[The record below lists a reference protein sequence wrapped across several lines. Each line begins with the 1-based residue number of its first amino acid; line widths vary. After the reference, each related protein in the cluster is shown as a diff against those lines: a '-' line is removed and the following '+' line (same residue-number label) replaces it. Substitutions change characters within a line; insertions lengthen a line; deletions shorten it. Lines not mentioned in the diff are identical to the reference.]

1 MPRLELLLQLG
12 GHLSHQTRAG
22 LVGLVCTLFYFFRRR
37 WSKSI
42 LANVDADLDH
52 FCYYRSPDDEEQGEK
67 VVGFLH
73 FRESS
78 SGSLSIAS

>member
-12 GHLSHQTRAG
+12 GHLSHQTGAG
-22 LVGLVCTLFYFFRRR
+22 LGGDVCTPKAFF
-37 WSKSI
+37 
-42 LANVDADLDH
+42 ANVDVNLDH
-52 FCYYRSPDDEEQGEK
+52 FRQCRSPDDEEHGEK
-67 VVGFLH
+67 VVEFLH